1 VDALKAEASNK
12 PANGWKSTNSFEI
25 LEHFS
30 IINGFPP
37 DIMHDFLEGTKI
49 LTIVAQTLKID
60 YPKSLL
66 KIAPILLLKEIICLL
81 LMNFSVEDIINLNSH
96 FVV

>member
-25 LEHFS
+25 LENFS
-30 IINGFPP
+30 IINGFLP
-37 DIMHDFLEGTKI
+37 DKMHDFLKGTKI

-60 YPKSLL
+60 YPKSLF
-66 KIAPILLLKEIICLL
+66 KMAPILLLKVIVCFII
-81 LMNFSVEDIINLNSH
+81 VD
-96 FVV
+96 